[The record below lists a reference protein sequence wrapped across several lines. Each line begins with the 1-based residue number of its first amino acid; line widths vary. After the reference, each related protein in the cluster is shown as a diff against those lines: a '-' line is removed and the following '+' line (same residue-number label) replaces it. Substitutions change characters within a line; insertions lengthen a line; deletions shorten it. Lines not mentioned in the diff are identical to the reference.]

1 MRVLHITTEYPPI
14 VYGGLGTAVGGLA
27 TASALAGLQVAV
39 LLIGHGS
46 TPGYCRSGPELSTD
60 SSVRGRRVNDVTI
73 WTVPHS
79 AAVSESVDF
88 ARRWRPDVIH
98 VHVFWL
104 AHVAAAV
111 RKSTGAP
118 LVYTVHSLDRAEYEL
133 GQGPPECL
141 SQWPIQADLICDADR
156 IIALTQEER
165 KLVGEYCPSVGHR
178 VRVVGNGIADS
189 AHARKHARMRRS
201 HDSVTV
207 LYTGRFVD
215 RKGIRELLNAA
226 PAFLREE
233 PHVRLV
239 MAGGHRHA
247 RADELAEYW
256 LPSTCEPFRNRILFT
271 GWLTSEQLDAWY
283 ADADILV
290 VPSWYEPFGMVIL
303 EGMLYGLPIVAALVG
318 GPKEILT
325 SERTGLFCE
334 PKDVTSLETQVI
346 RLIRDPDL
354 RFAIGRE
361 AAAEV
366 RSRWLHEHI
375 LNRMNNVYEEA
386 VSIRQDAA
394 SKHKRHANASEGS
407 PSR

>member
-1 MRVLHITTEYPPI
+1 M
-14 VYGGLGTAVGGLA
+14 YGGLGTAVGGLA

-247 RADELAEYW
+247 RADEFEEY
-256 LPSTCEPFRNRILFT
+256 
-271 GWLTSEQLDAWY
+271 WLTSEQLDAWY

-290 VPSWYEPFGMVIL
+290 VPSWYEPFEMVIL
-303 EGMLYGLPIVAALVG
+303 EGELYGLPIVAALVG
-318 GPKEILT
+318 GPKKILT

-346 RLIRDPDL
+346 RLIRYL

-361 AAAEV
+361 AAADV
-366 RSRWLHEHI
+366 RSRWLHEQI
-375 LNRMNNVYEEA
+375 LNRINNLYAEA
-386 VSIRQDAA
+386 VSIRQDVACE
-394 SKHKRHANASEGS
+394 HKRHANAFEDS